1 MDGRIVGTLSWMD
14 IIEKSDPQKRITS
27 LSDEELLKF
36 WFEQKKKEFKN
47 FTGKEFVVF
56 IDEFK
61 KRDLLKKI

>member
-1 MDGRIVGTLSWMD
+1 MD

>member
-1 MDGRIVGTLSWMD
+1 MGTLSWMD

-36 WFEQKKKEFKN
+36 WFEQKKKEYKN